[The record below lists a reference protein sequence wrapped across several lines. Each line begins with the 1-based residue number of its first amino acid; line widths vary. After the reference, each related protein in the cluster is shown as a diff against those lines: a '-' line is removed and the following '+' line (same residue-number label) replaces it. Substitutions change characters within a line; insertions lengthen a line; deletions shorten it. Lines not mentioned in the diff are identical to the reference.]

1 MSDKPIRC
9 PRCGYE
15 LAQAVSDATARG
27 DAAGNCS
34 ECGLEIRWA
43 LLRESSGDPR
53 WFVESRMHP
62 GRPRRRIVRA
72 VGTLAMCVRPRRFWS
87 RVTMEIPADWRGM
100 ACFLALVALT
110 AHLLLGARNVHTL
123 ATEGGDWIRLATPSG
138 LSIERAGST
147 QPLDYLAAVVVP
159 LASIS
164 VSEVTSEIR
173 NASAGDEAFRT
184 VVAILEE
191 PGLWPPAWLPNRA
204 PNPDV
209 LAGLHTPL
217 RESHEPI
224 LNRTALGRAAFA
236 ASVPVLAPLA
246 TLVLPI
252 SMRRARIRARHLV
265 RGMVYG
271 AALLVPLAA
280 LLFLTPRGMGIG
292 GDGNA
297 GTEVHSLLAC
307 SVVLTLLWNW
317 AFSREYLKLSHPL
330 AVALSNTA
338 VVGLLS
344 LVGASI
350 AFGWV

>member
-1 MSDKPIRC
+1 VSDKPIRC

-34 ECGLEIRWA
+34 ECGLEVRWA
-43 LLRESSGDPR
+43 LLRESGGDPR
-53 WFVESRMHP
+53 WFVESRTHP
-62 GRPRRRIVRA
+62 GRPRRRIARA

-100 ACFLALVALT
+100 ACFLALVALM

-123 ATEGGDWIRLATPSG
+123 ATEGGGWIRLATPSG
-138 LSIERAGST
+138 PSIGRAGST
-147 QPLDYLAAVVVP
+147 QPLDYLAAIVVP
-159 LASIS
+159 LASVS

-173 NASAGDEAFRT
+173 NAGAGEKTFRT

-209 LAGLHTPL
+209 LAGLDTPL

-224 LNRTALGRAAFA
+224 LSARALGRAAFA

-246 TLVLPI
+246 TVVLPI

-271 AALLVPLAA
+271 AALIVPLAA

-292 GDGNA
+292 GDVNA

-317 AFSREYLKLSHPL
+317 AFSREYLRLSHPL

-344 LVGASI
+344 LLGASI

>member
-1 MSDKPIRC
+1 MSGAPLAC

-15 LAQAVSDATARG
+15 LAQAACDATARG
-27 DAAGNCS
+27 DAAGKCS

-43 LLRESSGDPR
+43 SLRESGGDPR
-53 WFVESRMHP
+53 WFVESRTQP
-62 GRPRRRIVRA
+62 GRPRRRLVRA

-87 RVTMEIPADWRGM
+87 QAKMEIPVDWRGM
-100 ACFLALVALT
+100 ACFLALVALS

-123 ATEGGDWIRLATPSG
+123 ATEGGGWITLALPTGPSMG
-138 LSIERAGST
+138 RTGST
-147 QPLDYLAAVVVP
+147 QPLDYLAAVAVP

-173 NASAGDEAFRT
+173 NTGVGEEAFRT
-184 VVAILEE
+184 VVAILED

-204 PNPDV
+204 TNPDV
-209 LAGLHTPL
+209 RWGLGTPL

-292 GDGNA
+292 GDVNA

-317 AFSREYLKLSHPL
+317 AFSREYLRLSHPL

-344 LVGASI
+344 LLGASI

>member
-1 MSDKPIRC
+1 VSGAPLAC

-15 LAQAVSDATARG
+15 LAQAACDATARG
-27 DAAGNCS
+27 DAAGKCS

-43 LLRESSGDPR
+43 SLRESGGDPR
-53 WFVESRMHP
+53 WFVESRTQP
-62 GRPRRRIVRA
+62 GRPRRRLVRA

-87 RVTMEIPADWRGM
+87 QAKMEIPVDWRGM
-100 ACFLALVALT
+100 ACFLALVALS

-123 ATEGGDWIRLATPSG
+123 ATEGGGWITLALPTGPSVG
-138 LSIERAGST
+138 RTGST
-147 QPLDYLAAVVVP
+147 QPLDYLAAVAVP

-173 NASAGDEAFRT
+173 NTGVGEEAFRT
-184 VVAILEE
+184 VVAILED

-204 PNPDV
+204 TNPDV
-209 LAGLHTPL
+209 RWGLGTPL

-271 AALLVPLAA
+271 TALIVPRSSSSRRAAWASAA
-280 LLFLTPRGMGIG
+280 MSTQEPR
-292 GDGNA
+292 
-297 GTEVHSLLAC
+297 
-307 SVVLTLLWNW
+307 
-317 AFSREYLKLSHPL
+317 
-330 AVALSNTA
+330 
-338 VVGLLS
+338 
-344 LVGASI
+344 SI
-350 AFGWV
+350 RSSPARSC